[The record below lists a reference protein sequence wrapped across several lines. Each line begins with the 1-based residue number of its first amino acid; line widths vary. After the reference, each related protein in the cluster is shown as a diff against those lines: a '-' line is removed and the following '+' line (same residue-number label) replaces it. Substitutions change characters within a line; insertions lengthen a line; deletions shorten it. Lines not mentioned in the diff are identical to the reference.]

1 MNKTVMGMMVVG
13 FAALAGCA
21 SGGGV
26 EQRGTIVMAPNA
38 VRAFAAGPAVVHAYS
53 LDSGGRVFIARATT
67 GTDADCAAAA
77 ARVTGGAL
85 LAVDQRN
92 VVTLLP
98 GEVACVATTSRRNYE
113 LMWHARPAEAAGKM
127 ILVAQARR

>member
-1 MNKTVMGMMVVG
+1 MNKMVMGMMVVG

-21 SGGGV
+21 SGGVV
-26 EQRGTIVMAPNA
+26 ERRGTIVMAPDA

-53 LDSGGRVFIARATT
+53 LDNGGRGFIARATT
-67 GTDADCAAAA
+67 GTDADCAAAGT
-77 ARVTGGAL
+77 RVTAGAA

-98 GEVACVATTSRRNYE
+98 GEVACVATTSHRNYE
-113 LMWHARPAEAAGKM
+113 LMWHTRPAEAPGAT